1 MYVELIEILLY
12 GVKRGGIGIPDPRN
26 SVEWGHATSVQACED
41 LVESLLGGSELN

>member
-1 MYVELIEILLY
+1 MGDELREIL
-12 GVKRGGIGIPDPRN
+12 GHGAKRGGIGIPDPRN